1 MKIIDIGICV
11 DNVDPLGIGRIRCSR
26 YNDITAQKERAL
38 EYDAWDDNDLF
49 TANPFLPLNINFVPE
64 IGQSVKI
71 ISYDPRKEN
80 VNVEYV
86 AGPFTSMYD
95 FNGQTYSQQIAH
107 TSYGVN
113 VEKKP
118 PLKDKSGKF
127 LFKDSENVFAN
138 NKDFAI
144 YGKSGSD
151 ILFTEGGLQL
161 RGGKLLSKETGNNK
175 KREKMIDYPIMAN
188 KSSKLYLKKFPKKM
202 SLENEPIEQTIFNDK
217 DLNYLIE
224 YTISGNTTSGS
235 NNLTGLNPSTTYP
248 TTISLYVYKI
258 INPLGDTFKT
268 NFFNEHS
275 ESPFANLK
283 LINLNGGA
291 NEATYSTNITNVNNI
306 YIDIRNKLFEIDD
319 LGLVELDDNYNSDDL
334 HPYYFRPS
342 KNFRNLVPSTGATQT
357 IEAENKDI
365 ILRNVNVRRVG
376 PTSGLVY
383 STTSSRVTS
392 EQIKSSV
399 DKIKI
404 IDNSPEQTF
413 GAVVS
418 DKIYFLSTDLGTNES
433 PIPVPFNNLDK
444 YEFTQEDYIKR
455 IDPYTYSTV
464 RGENLLEVL
473 RKIIDVML
481 THRHNPLMPI
491 VNQFDYQD
499 GNELKELYK
508 TLENDILN
516 KSIRIN

>member
-1 MKIIDIGICV
+1 MKIIDIGKCI

-26 YNDITAQKERAL
+26 YNDITGTKEKAL
-38 EYDAWDDNDLF
+38 NYNAWDDNDLF
-49 TANPFLPLNINFVPE
+49 TANPFLPLNINYIPE
-64 IGQSVKI
+64 INQSVKI
-71 ISYDPRKEN
+71 ISYNTSKEN
-80 VNVEYV
+80 VNVEYI

-118 PLKDKSGKF
+118 PLKDKNGKF
-127 LFKDSENVFAN
+127 LEKDSENSFAN
-138 NKDFAI
+138 ERDFAV
-144 YGKSGSD
+144 YGKYGSD
-151 ILFTEGGLQL
+151 ILFTECGLQL
-161 RGGKLLSKETGNNK
+161 RGGKLLSKETGNNI
-175 KREKMIDYPIMAN
+175 KREKMIDYPIMAK

-202 SLENEPIEQTIFNDK
+202 LLEKEPIEQTVFNDK

-224 YTISGNTTSGS
+224 YTISGNTSSGS
-235 NNLTGLNPSTTYP
+235 NNLTGLNPSTSYP
-248 TTISLYVYKI
+248 TTVSLFVYQI
-258 INPLGDTFKT
+258 INPIGDTFKT

-275 ESPFANLK
+275 AVPSANLK
-283 LINLNGGA
+283 LINLNGGV

-319 LGLVELDDNYNSDDL
+319 LGLVELNDNYDSNDL

-342 KNFRNLVPSTGATQT
+342 QGFRNLVPSTGATQT
-357 IEAENKDI
+357 IETTNKDI

-376 PTSGLVY
+376 PTSGLVF
-383 STTSSRVTS
+383 SATTSKVTS
-392 EQIKSSV
+392 EKIKSSV

-404 IDNSPEQTF
+404 IDDSPEQTF

-433 PIPVPFNNLDK
+433 PIPVPFINLDN
-444 YEFTQEDYIKR
+444 YELTQEDYIKR
-455 IDPYTYSTV
+455 IDPYTFSTV

-473 RKIIDVML
+473 RKIIDVIL

>member
-1 MKIIDIGICV
+1 
-11 DNVDPLGIGRIRCSR
+11 
-26 YNDITAQKERAL
+26 
-38 EYDAWDDNDLF
+38 
-49 TANPFLPLNINFVPE
+49 
-64 IGQSVKI
+64 
-71 ISYDPRKEN
+71 
-80 VNVEYV
+80 
-86 AGPFTSMYD
+86 
-95 FNGQTYSQQIAH
+95 
-107 TSYGVN
+107 
-113 VEKKP
+113 
-118 PLKDKSGKF
+118 
-127 LFKDSENVFAN
+127 
-138 NKDFAI
+138 
-144 YGKSGSD
+144 
-151 ILFTEGGLQL
+151 
-161 RGGKLLSKETGNNK
+161 
-175 KREKMIDYPIMAN
+175 
-188 KSSKLYLKKFPKKM
+188 
-202 SLENEPIEQTIFNDK
+202 
-217 DLNYLIE
+217 
-224 YTISGNTTSGS
+224 
-235 NNLTGLNPSTTYP
+235 
-248 TTISLYVYKI
+248 
-258 INPLGDTFKT
+258 
-268 NFFNEHS
+268 
-275 ESPFANLK
+275 

-383 STTSSRVTS
+383 SATSSKVTS

-404 IDNSPEQTF
+404 IDDSPEQTF

>member
-1 MKIIDIGICV
+1 MKIIDIGKCI

-26 YNDITAQKERAL
+26 YNDITAQKEKAL
-38 EYDAWDDNDLF
+38 DYNPWDDNDLF
-49 TANPFLPLNINFVPE
+49 TANPFLPLNINYIPE

-71 ISYDPRKEN
+71 ISYNPRKEN
-80 VNVEYV
+80 VNVEYI

-127 LFKDSENVFAN
+127 LFKDSENSFAN
-138 NKDFAI
+138 DKDFAI
-144 YGKSGSD
+144 YGKYGSD
-151 ILFTEGGLQL
+151 ILFTDCGLQL
-161 RGGKLLSKETGNNK
+161 RGGKLLSKETGNNI
-175 KREKMIDYPIMAN
+175 KREKMIDYPIMAK
-188 KSSKLYLKKFPKKM
+188 KSSKLYLKKFSKKM
-202 SLENEPIEQTIFNDK
+202 LLEKEPSMQTVFNDK

-224 YTISGNTTSGS
+224 YTISGDTSVGS
-235 NNLTGLNPSTTYP
+235 TNLTGLNPSTTNP
-248 TTISLYVYKI
+248 TKVSLYVYKV
-258 INPLGDTFKT
+258 INPLGDSFKT

-275 ESPFANLK
+275 EAPSGNLK
-283 LINLNGGA
+283 LINLNGGI
-291 NEATYSTNITNVNNI
+291 NEATYTTNITNVNNI

-319 LGLVELDDNYNSDDL
+319 LGLVELDDNYSSDDL

-342 KNFRNLVPSTGATQT
+342 KNFRNLIPSTGATES
-357 IEAENKDI
+357 IETENKDI

-383 STTSSRVTS
+383 SATSSRVTS

-399 DKIKI
+399 EKIKI
-404 IDNSPEQTF
+404 IDDSAEQTF

-433 PIPVPFNNLDK
+433 TSPLPFIDLNK

-455 IDPYTYSTV
+455 IDPHTFSTV

-473 RKIIDVML
+473 RKIIDVIL